1 MENKYKKNNWKA
13 LIGMRLNSNWSLE
26 GQYTNFSKDTNAL
39 TVDINGT
46 SVSADVSGNSF
57 GVAFDCPVNF
67 PI

>member
-1 MENKYKKNNWKA
+1 MLLKA

-46 SVSADVSGNSF
+46 SVSVIHIDATYIHTLKLNTI
-57 GVAFDCPVNF
+57 FDCLVNF